1 MEKIKTFWER
11 YTVQIITVLVII
23 IGFYF
28 TTNAKLQ
35 ANAEMISNHEIRLK
49 LVEIQTA
56 QNNVILERL
65 EIKVS
70 EINKKLDKLVER
82 QIIK

>member
-1 MEKIKTFWER
+1 MEKVKTFWER
-11 YTVQIITVLVII
+11 YTVQIITVTVII
-23 IGFYF
+23 VGFYF
-28 TTNAKLQ
+28 TTNAKLES
-35 ANAEMISNHEIRLK
+35 NKEVLSNHETRLK

-70 EINKKLDKLVER
+70 DINKKLDRLIEAKG
-82 QIIK
+82 IK